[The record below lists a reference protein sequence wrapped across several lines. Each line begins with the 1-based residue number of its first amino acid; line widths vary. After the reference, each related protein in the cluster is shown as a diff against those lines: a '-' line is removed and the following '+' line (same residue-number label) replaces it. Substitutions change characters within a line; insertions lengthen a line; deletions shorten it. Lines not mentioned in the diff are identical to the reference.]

1 MKTSLLI
8 TGLFLLTF
16 NFYSSSQERV
26 SVKSELKK
34 EIEMEEN
41 NGEKTLTIR
50 TSSNG
55 TESVE
60 VYKGEAAVNKLAEL
74 QKENNV
80 NGSVREE
87 VFVVEKEGQKTV
99 TVTRTENG
107 TTSSEVLTGEAAER
121 KLTELQNAGN
131 QAPAPAPKSEK
142 RKEIE
147 RIEIKRNR

>member
-16 NFYSSSQERV
+16 TFHSTSQERV

-87 VFVVEKEGQKTV
+87 IFVVEKEGQKTV

-107 TTSSEVLTGEAAER
+107 STSSQVLTGEAAER
-121 KLTELQNAGN
+121 KLTELQNSGN
-131 QAPAPAPKSEK
+131 QAPAPAPKKEK

>member
-1 MKTSLLI
+1 MKRSLI
-8 TGLFLLTF
+8 IAGLFLFTF
-16 NFYSSSQERV
+16 AINSIAQERL
-26 SVKSELKK
+26 STKSELKK
-34 EIEMEEN
+34 EIEMQEN

-60 VYKGEAAVNKLAEL
+60 VYKGEAAVAKMAEL
-74 QKENNV
+74 QKENNM
-80 NGSVREE
+80 NTDVREE
-87 VFVVEKEGQKTV
+87 ILVVEKEGQKTV

-107 TTSSEVLTGEAAER
+107 VRSSQVLTGEAAEQ
-121 KLTELQNAGN
+121 KLREAQNAGN
-131 QAPAPAPKSEK
+131 QTPEPAPEKVK